1 MENIDSGLN
10 MKIRLLA
17 AAVLAALSVGAHAT
31 TVFSDNFDSD
41 AQGLNVVPAGWTVTG
56 GGTVDIIGTGFFDE
70 IPGNGNYVDLD
81 GSNGAAG
88 LLGTL
93 INVAPGGYTAS
104 FQLGGNHRDGTTDL
118 VTVTFGG
125 VTSVIAVGPTDAFTT
140 YSVTTT
146 SAGGDLSLS
155 FQDGRG
161 GDVGALLDNVAVMT
175 AVPEPAN
182 ATLMLAGLLALG
194 FAARRRRG

>member
-1 MENIDSGLN
+1 
-10 MKIRLLA
+10 MKIRMLA
-17 AAVLAALSVGAHAT
+17 AAALVAVATGANAGV
-31 TVFSDNFDSD
+31 VFSDNFDSD
-41 AQGLNVVPAGWTVTG
+41 TQGLDKTPTGWALTG
-56 GGTVDIIGTGFFDE
+56 TGDVDIIGAGGAFDL

-182 ATLMLAGLLALG
+182 TTLMLAGLLALG